1 MFCITYI
8 GSRRTQLLTYG
19 TRGFG
24 TCLAIRRFHYWIYG
38 RDFKLITDHKPLLWL
53 FSPDKHIA
61 PYASGRIQR
70 WSLLFQ
76 SYTFR
81 LLHTSGKLLVVVAD
95 TIPVPGEWV
104 CLVEK
109 LESGCVTAETI
120 ASETSKVTD
129 TVGRFCHVNTAVE
142 FRPGFM
148 ARLSTLRACHFIL
161 RGFLRL
167 SLQDTILQDTMTIP
181 IPGKKCRKFRLICR
195 IHIY

>member
-95 TIPVPGEWV
+95 TILVPGEWV

-120 ASETSKVTD
+120 ASETSKGTD
-129 TVGRFCHVNTAVE
+129 TVKRNYVRFFTCRIRKRRNAMPLPFELWVY
-142 FRPGFM
+142 
-148 ARLSTLRACHFIL
+148 L
-161 RGFLRL
+161 FLR
-167 SLQDTILQDTMTIP
+167 SR
-181 IPGKKCRKFRLICR
+181 GKT
-195 IHIY
+195 